1 MRVLSILH
9 HLTFRVIELL
19 TSWPEVVVPVDWLWL
34 LEALVVHLLV
44 LVVVADVVVD
54 LVVDRLDWVGTI
66 VN

>member
-1 MRVLSILH
+1 MV
-9 HLTFRVIELL
+9 ELL
-19 TSWPEVVVPVDWLWL
+19 TSWPEVVVSVDWLWL